1 MEQVDPKRYGLPPR
15 TVVMKRGAQDFVLVI
30 RRKSRIIMNDARAIL
45 KKAQKIR
52 EKTSNASLSVETNAP
67 VCGKSTQ
74 FLQDNGI
81 VVKKLPEN

>member
-30 RRKSRIIMNDARAIL
+30 HRKSRIIMKDAQAIL
-45 KKAQKIR
+45 KKAEKIQAQA
-52 EKTSNASLSVETNAP
+52 SDASLIVETNAP
-67 VCGKSTQ
+67 VCSKSTQ

-81 VVKKLPEN
+81 VVKKLSEN